1 MKGGGEAGVALADA
15 LVSLA
20 LTVTVLA
27 AVLPV
32 VLGADRIAGAASRR
46 SVLADGGRLV
56 GRRMADDLRR
66 AGFGLAGRLPGVVVE
81 GGGGAVDIQYLEGGF
96 QGGTPLTS
104 IVPAGETRVWVR
116 AVGGFG
122 VGDPVVL
129 VDRQGGFATARVVA
143 RDAGAGWI
151 ELSPALARAF
161 GPGEGGRVYRLV
173 HRRWWLD
180 GRLLRRD
187 GQPAMDAVASLG
199 FATWRID
206 EAVNALAWILDARG
220 EPGTSAP
227 EIVALRLT
235 VAEQGRG
242 VGPKVAVPDLH
253 VGLLLRAANSAPSM
267 AAGSALP

>member
-1 MKGGGEAGVALADA
+1 MKGGGEAGAALADA

-27 AVLPV
+27 AVLPA

-46 SVLADGGRLV
+46 AVLADGGRLV
-56 GRRMADDLRR
+56 GRRLTDDLRR

-81 GGGGAVDIQYLEGGF
+81 EGGGAVDIQYLAGGF

-104 IVPAGETRVWVR
+104 TAPAGGTRVGVK

-129 VDRQGGFATARVVA
+129 VDRQGGFATASVVA
-143 RDAGAGWI
+143 WDVSAGWL

-173 HRRWWLD
+173 RRRWWLD

-187 GQPAMDAVASLG
+187 GQPAMDGVAFLG
-199 FATWRID
+199 LATWSTG
-206 EAVNALAWILDARG
+206 EAAEALAWVLDAAG

-227 EIVALRLT
+227 EVVAIRMS
-235 VAEQGRG
+235 VAAESSG

-253 VGLLLRAANSAPSM
+253 LGLLLRAANAAPSM